1 MAKQQSRKHIITY
14 PNHSTLTSSKPLKS
28 FWIRVASQNQH
39 HYFSPT
45 VAFRKKDVS
54 LRLSFHYRSL
64 NSKAQV
70 DRHPLPRIQDLIDSL
85 KEKRYFSVFDQHKAH
100 KQIYLGVKSR
110 LYLPSLIHTSIQ
122 YLKGSKHNQKMK
134 TLDSM
139 RSTQVKLR
147 KLIDLNL
154 KRTTYNKLTSTM
166 NITYQ
171 SVKKGN
177 WLVKRLL
184 KRGET
189 CSSLTKECLF
199 GE

>member
-1 MAKQQSRKHIITY
+1 MYFIQNQMTLGTWQNIKWKLSWMAKQQSRKHIITY
-14 PNHSTLTSSKPLKS
+14 PNHSILTSSKPLKS

-110 LYLPSLIHTSIQ
+110 PLPAFITPYFNTIPEGVQAQSENENSWLYAVNTS
-122 YLKGSKHNQKMK
+122 K
-134 TLDSM
+134 TA
-139 RSTQVKLR
+139 
-147 KLIDLNL
+147 
-154 KRTTYNKLTSTM
+154 
-166 NITYQ
+166 
-171 SVKKGN
+171 
-177 WLVKRLL
+177 
-184 KRGET
+184 
-189 CSSLTKECLF
+189 
-199 GE
+199 